1 MSQRD
6 TGDSGYPFFGRTRLI
21 VCRKQTRVREAR
33 KTDLAISV
41 LRYKTAGISEDKALS
56 DHPEGTVADVGE
68 AVQRK
73 INAAGEAQ
81 DQLVEFIR
89 EYPISATLIAVGI
102 GYVLGKIT

>member
-1 MSQRD
+1 MSDR
-6 TGDSGYPFFGRTRLI
+6 
-21 VCRKQTRVREAR
+21 
-33 KTDLAISV
+33 
-41 LRYKTAGISEDKALS
+41 
-56 DHPEGTVADVGE
+56 PEGTVADVGE

-89 EYPISATLIAVGI
+89 EYPISAALIAVGI